1 MGSNP
6 TQAFGILLFF
16 VAVTL
21 IAAGMAMSGNILFL
35 VVGIVVLAASLMM
48 FLKAKPWEHQEGD
61 SK

>member
-16 VAVTL
+16 IAFAL
-21 IAAGMAMSGNILFL
+21 IAAGMAMSGNIMFL
-35 VVGIVVLAASLMM
+35 TVGIVVLAASLMM
-48 FLKAKPWEHQEGD
+48 FLKAKPWEQQEGE